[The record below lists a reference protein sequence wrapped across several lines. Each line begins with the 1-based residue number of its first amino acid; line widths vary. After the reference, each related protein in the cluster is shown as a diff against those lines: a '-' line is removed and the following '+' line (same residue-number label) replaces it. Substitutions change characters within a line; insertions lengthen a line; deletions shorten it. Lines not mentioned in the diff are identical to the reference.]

1 MFSEM
6 KALTLQPTL
15 VGEPCQLT
23 AGRSLTS
30 NYVPPCLENK
40 FLKQTPSLVPPLL
53 SSSSLQPSTLTSTSS
68 RLLSTSFMPS
78 SLLSTENKLL
88 KKDASSTLT
97 PSTSFPTT
105 SQPPCLTSRFCHPPS
120 FLGGE
125 QQKPAVLDGGENEI
139 SAAEPSNFDQTTW
152 SSTSDDETSEEMEG
166 SWSSLVAPFHVTDEM
181 EEPDQVLVCRSE
193 EFAVLDR
200 GNQEIVNNLK
210 DKKYLFLNMVCC
222 SLVSKNVPPGATK
235 WDAEDSVWTKITNL
249 VKDISE
255 SDPQFVL
262 KVAVYTRQELNIRIT
277 ANFLLALAA
286 NLPTTKCHVRRYICA
301 AIQLPSDWLEVV
313 RIYTK
318 CFSPSLPMSLKK
330 GLTDKF
336 KEFNEYQLAKYNT
349 RKHRCKHPGKA
360 AKAKPKP
367 SPEQMK
373 KWAEL
378 LRSEPSF
385 LEKYLQS
392 EKRQVVDKKQDQFSL
407 KKMIQRLHIK
417 EPAEHVMAILGRKYP
432 SDVKA
437 FTHSGLKGQ
446 WDHERAGQRMK
457 LKEPE
462 TWERLLS
469 REGNKAATWERLIDN
484 KSLPFMAMLRNL
496 RNMIMQGIS
505 ERHHQKIISRLTNKK
520 AVIQSRQ
527 FPFRF
532 LSAYKVIMEL
542 RRIAC
547 EAKQAVPCMSD
558 ILTSILKKIPKSRR
572 YRNMEWEK
580 TKKSRKRMTLGV
592 PYVYQMYRVRKA
604 QLIKANQRHYT
615 VELLDRYRAALEV
628 SVQISCRYNIPP
640 LPGRT
645 VILLPSSWVDDEAW
659 LKKLDFCLPPE
670 EEEEDSENEE
680 KGEEEEDSENEE
692 KGEEEEDSENEEKEE
707 EEEDSENEEKGEE
720 EEDSKNEENG
730 EEEEDSK
737 NEEETKEDGEE
748 EEPQNRQSLR
758 RKKKE
763 EERDKLTPSAQEVA
777 SLLALM
783 LASCCEDAS
792 IFITEWGRQHKVSL
806 KSDVLLE
813 NVRSVVK
820 RMTELQN
827 LDSDQ
832 SVGEDVFPAKSKVD
846 NVIMLTST
854 SVSWDLQWL
863 VRKYREDVNKNV
875 LAVTLYLA
883 EWFFGQDSEDDPGMV
898 QLVGFSEQML
908 RFVAERGSSRLL
920 DHVEH
925 MDKLHNIPPQHGA
938 TETAMVANV
947 SIPVSPR
954 VRWRTVR
961 VFISSTFRDMHAERD
976 LLVRFIFPELRRR
989 AATHRLH
996 LQEVE
1001 LRWGVTEE
1009 ESART
1014 VEMCLSQVCR
1024 SQMMVVILGERY
1036 GLVPPRPTLPGRPEY
1051 SWLATAPDGLSVT
1064 ELEIRQF
1071 QALHSDSLAE
1081 RMFCYFRDTE
1091 LSKSVPA
1098 SWKADFSSE
1107 SKEAQFNLNALKN
1120 MLRKSDAKVTE
1131 NYPCQW
1137 GGVVEGKPYL
1147 EGLEDFGKAVLRDLW
1162 AAIVKEFVKEDDE
1175 AMSDVLE
1182 QEVHQEALQTQCSGR
1197 GRQLLAAVD
1206 MVQQIQLGGGMMLVE
1221 GAQGEGKSVFM
1232 AALGTVCSTGVVP
1245 TKNFDYDA
1253 IFYSATA
1260 SQSAASAGHMLRY
1273 LVRSLRKLQENQDEP
1288 PMPLVYRDLL
1298 SEFHSTIRNRKDKK
1312 PLVLLVDGVDLV
1324 VDGHGQMSSEWIPQD
1339 LPPNF
1344 CLVMS
1349 VTSNSALLH
1358 TIAKRKGAIL
1368 FSLGPLPARERMKI
1382 VEKQLDDFGKKLSDS
1397 AFNNQLQTLVGK
1409 KGAVSPLYLRLA
1421 CEHLKNFSTF
1431 DTLTRHL
1438 QELPAS
1444 LGQLVQFSLERLCSQ
1459 HRAVVGLRWT
1469 LAALTVS
1476 PSGLR
1481 ETELYSIVNVCN
1493 DLVSGGG
1500 AVTWPQVLNLFRKR
1514 ESRIPMATFTQ
1525 IAGSLQ
1531 SLVNPSHCCNVDD
1544 LLNLTHPEVKQAF
1557 EDFLLPTAA
1566 DRTRAHLILA
1576 GHLWSLADSQGTETF
1591 LHCEAASVQQLP
1603 ASLIDC
1609 GQVEV
1614 LGLLLSSFF
1623 FLYASVRHNL
1633 LHQLLQTYSRYD
1645 DLAKTSALMSQQQE
1659 GLEECRRFLQRH
1671 AALLGS
1677 WPALFIQQALNE
1689 PAESLAH
1696 VWAQMMMSSYHMQ
1709 AVEWTNN
1716 ERQKGELSTLVSTF
1730 TDDPTCLVV
1739 SSDGQLMVVGSA
1751 QGTLHLVDTHTRQEV
1766 KSLVSSCDGVS
1777 SCVFLSDGRLAVTSF
1792 DGRIEMWDVK
1802 SACKTALIE
1811 GHSNTI
1817 TASSCTADRKHLA
1830 TVSLDFTLKVWS
1842 STKGHEE
1849 ASWPSTSPLNCVT
1862 FDPEDRLLA
1871 LGCWSGQVIVWNWLQ
1886 DRTEAILTGH
1896 LKSVRCVSFSPSS
1909 SSMLCSGSISG
1920 EVRLWSVPTSTCVG
1934 CFQAHRGSTEAL
1946 TFLDDGARLLTA
1958 GSDCMLQLWSGGL
1971 GRSVATMKDEEEQQ
1985 PPLKKRRSATSEP
1998 AALCVAA
2005 RGEYVAVGYR
2015 GKGFRLFSQNSGE
2028 LLWAPE
2034 YLRLTIYSLLWITAP
2049 VEETTVELLVTAGAD
2064 HRLRVWKHD
2073 GEAGMS
2079 EAGMFSSQVKPI
2091 RAMAHSQSYLATG
2104 SDDCT
2109 VLLWRLSEV
2118 VTEECSDPHDQLNG
2132 HSGAVTCLTFS
2143 PDGAQLLT
2151 GGRDQAL
2158 VIWDVSTT
2166 PAELTRTL
2174 HHAHRD
2180 WITGCVWTPDCV
2192 MSSSNDGRILLWNLT
2207 EGHQL
2212 KELTWSSPLSTICS
2226 QGPYVLAGC
2235 SDGSLHMWNWETDM
2249 EICHIPA
2256 HKQRINHCSLL
2267 AVDDHPED
2275 MKVATASEDGAVHLW
2290 SPMQVEHF
2298 SSLLGHSGAVRSV
2311 LLKDSAPEFLSISED
2326 CSLRCW
2332 TWEAETPPSLQGPVT
2347 ALCFAPSHG
2356 LVLVGFESGLVE
2368 LWQNS
2373 RPVGKKQAADVAV
2386 TAMCV
2391 LRDGNFAV
2399 GYRKPGVD
2407 IWRLEWKQ
2415 GQTAATLLKVDTHK
2429 AENGVSHLIHCH
2441 TLIGISSLGLIF
2453 NVFHGN
2459 DDWGNRACGWEKSVR
2474 VLDVVRNDA
2483 KSIWLMGED
2492 KKNIHVG
2499 FLFAMGPPKNLR
2511 LSFETVNLL
2520 GDDCYDM
2527 QKLSETTTAA
2537 TLDEDFVV
2545 RGDMTGNIRTSH
2557 TPDFTS
2563 WSDKKPAHSDRVSVL
2578 RLTKTTVVS
2587 GSLDRTVKIWER
2599 STMKQLGMFV
2609 CEGPVLVLELNPEN
2623 PSEMVCGDG
2632 LGNVYFLSWRG

>member
-1 MFSEM
+1 M

-15 VGEPCQLT
+15 VGEPHQLT

-30 NYVPPCLENK
+30 NYAPPCLENK
-40 FLKQTPSLVPPLL
+40 FLMQAPSLAPPLL
-53 SSSSLQPSTLTSTSS
+53 FSSSLQPSTLSSTSS
-68 RLLSTSFMPS
+68 MLLSSSFTPS

-88 KKDASSTLT
+88 KKDPSSVLT
-97 PSTSFPTT
+97 PSTSFSTT
-105 SQPPCLTSRFCHPPS
+105 SLSPCLTSRFCHPPS

-125 QQKPAVLDGGENEI
+125 QQKPTVADGGENET
-139 SAAEPSNFDQTTW
+139 SAAEPSSFEPTTW
-152 SSTSDDETSEEMEG
+152 SSASDDETSEEMED
-166 SWSSLVAPFHVTDEM
+166 SSFSLAVPLHGTDEM
-181 EEPDQVLVCRSE
+181 EEPDQGLDCRSE
-193 EFAVLDR
+193 QFAVLDR
-200 GNQEIVNNLK
+200 GKQESVKNLT
-210 DKKYLFLNMVCC
+210 DKKYRLLNMVCC
-222 SLVSKNVPPGATK
+222 SLVNKSVPPGATN

-249 VKDISE
+249 VKDVSE

-286 NLPTTKCHVRRYICA
+286 NLPATKSHLRRYICA
-301 AIQLPSDWLEVV
+301 AVQLPSDWLEVV
-313 RIYTK
+313 RIYSK

-336 KEFNEYQLAKYNT
+336 KEFKEYQLAKYNT

-360 AKAKPKP
+360 AKAKTKP
-367 SPEQMK
+367 GAEQMK

-378 LRSEPSF
+378 LNSEPAI

-392 EKRQVVDKKQDQFSL
+392 EKREVVDKKQEQFSL
-407 KKMIQRLHIK
+407 KKMIHRLHIK
-417 EPAEHVMAILGRKYP
+417 EPADHVMAILGRKYP
-432 SDVKA
+432 ADVKA
-437 FTHSGLKGQ
+437 FTRSGLKGQ

-496 RNMIMQGIS
+496 RNMIIQGIS
-505 ERHHQKIISRLTNKK
+505 ERHHQKIIGRLTNKK

-532 LSAYKVIMEL
+532 LTAYKVMMEL
-542 RRIAC
+542 RRMAS
-547 EAKQAVPCMSD
+547 EAKHAVPSSTD
-558 ILTSILKKIPKSRR
+558 ILTSVLKKIPKSRR
-572 YRNMEWEK
+572 FRNMEWEK
-580 TKKSRKRMTLGV
+580 AKKSRKRLTLSV
-592 PYVYQMYRVRKA
+592 PFIYQMYRIRKA
-604 QLIKANQRHYT
+604 QLIKANQRNYT

-645 VILLPSSWVDDEAW
+645 VILLPSSCREDEAW
-659 LKKLDFCLPPE
+659 LKKLDFCIPPENEEEDSKKEEEEKEEVEGEEEVE
-670 EEEEDSENEE
+670 EEEEEEE
-680 KGEEEEDSENEE
+680 KEETEEDEEDEEEKEKEE
-692 KGEEEEDSENEEKEE
+692 KEKEE
-707 EEEDSENEEKGEE
+707 EEE
-720 EEDSKNEENG
+720 KNRRRSN
-730 EEEEDSK
+730 
-737 NEEETKEDGEE
+737 
-748 EEPQNRQSLR
+748 

-763 EERDKLTPSAQEVA
+763 EEKDKLRPSAAEVA

-792 IFITEWGRQHKVSL
+792 IFIAHCCYNFKVSL

-813 NVRSVVK
+813 NVRSIVK
-820 RMTELQN
+820 RMTEIQN
-827 LDSDQ
+827 MDYSQYVSD
-832 SVGEDVFPAKSKVD
+832 EVFPAKNKVD
-846 NVIMLTST
+846 NIVVLNDCWMS
-854 SVSWDLQWL
+854 SDLQWM
-863 VRKYREDVNKNV
+863 VHKYKKNV
-875 LAVTLYLA
+875 NRNALSVAIYLA
-883 EWFFGQDSEDDPGMV
+883 DKSYDNAPGDDPGSV

-925 MDKLHNIPPQHGA
+925 MDKLHNIPPQQGA

-989 AATHRLH
+989 AATHHLH

-1036 GLVPPRPTLPGRPEY
+1036 GLVPLRPALQGRPEY

-1064 ELEIRQF
+1064 ELEICQF
-1071 QALHSDSLAE
+1071 QALHSDSLGQ
-1081 RMFCYFRDTE
+1081 RMFCYFRDPE

-1107 SKEAQFNLNALKN
+1107 SKEAQFKMNSLKAK
-1120 MLRKSDAKVTE
+1120 LRRSGAKVTE
-1131 NYPCQW
+1131 NYSCQW
-1137 GGVVEGKPYL
+1137 RGVVEGKPYL

-1162 AAIVKEFVKEDDE
+1162 ATIVKEFVKEDDE
-1175 AMSDVLE
+1175 TTSDVLE
-1182 QEVHQEALQTQCSGR
+1182 QEVHQEALQAQCSGR
-1197 GRQLLAAVD
+1197 GRQLLAAVE
-1206 MVQQIQLGGGMMLVE
+1206 MVQQIQLRGGMMLVD
-1221 GAQGEGKSVFM
+1221 GVQGEGKSVFM
-1232 AALGTVCSTGVVP
+1232 AALGTVCNTGVVP
-1245 TKNFDYDA
+1245 TKTFDYDA
-1253 IFYSATA
+1253 IFYSTTA

-1273 LVRSLRKLQENQDEP
+1273 LVRCLRKLEESQDEP
-1288 PMPLVYRDLL
+1288 PLPLVYRDLL
-1298 SEFHSTIRNRKDKK
+1298 LEFHTTIRNRKDKK

-1339 LPPNF
+1339 LSPNV

-1358 TIAKRKGAIL
+1358 TIGKRKGAIL

-1409 KGAVSPLYLRLA
+1409 KGAMSPLYLRLA
-1421 CEHLKNFSTF
+1421 CEHLKNFATF
-1431 DTLTRHL
+1431 DTLTRNL

-1459 HRAVVGLRWT
+1459 HRALVGLRWT

-1481 ETELYSIVNVCN
+1481 ETELYSILSVCN
-1493 DLVSGGG
+1493 ALVSGGG
-1500 AVTWPQVLNLFRKR
+1500 AVTWEEVLNLFRKCK
-1514 ESRIPMATFTQ
+1514 SRVPMATFAQ
-1525 IAGSLQ
+1525 IAGTLQ
-1531 SLVNPSHCCNVDD
+1531 GLVNPSHCCNVDD
-1544 LLNLTHPEVKQAF
+1544 LLNLSNPEVKQAF
-1557 EDFLLPTAA
+1557 EDVLLPTAA

-1576 GHLWSLADSQGTETF
+1576 GHLWAMADSQGTETF

-1614 LGLLLSSFF
+1614 LGSLLSSFF
-1623 FLYASVRHNL
+1623 FQYASVRHNL
-1633 LHQLLQTYSRYD
+1633 LHLLLQTYSRYD
-1645 DLAKTSALMSQQQE
+1645 DLPKTSALMRQQR
-1659 GLEECRRFLQRH
+1659 GRLEECWRFLQRH
-1671 AALLGS
+1671 AALLAS
-1677 WPALFIQQALNE
+1677 WPALYIQQALNE
-1689 PAESLAH
+1689 PADSLAH
-1696 VWAQMMMSSYHMQ
+1696 VWAQTMMSSYHMP

-1716 ERQKGELSTLVSTF
+1716 ESQKKELSTLVSTF
-1730 TDDPTCLVV
+1730 TDEPTCLVV

-1751 QGTLHLVDTHTRQEV
+1751 QGTLHLVDTHTGQEV

-1777 SCVFLSDGRLAVTSF
+1777 SCEFLSDGRLAVTSF

-1811 GHSNTI
+1811 GHTNSI
-1817 TASSCTADRKHLA
+1817 TASSSTADRKHLA

-1842 STKGHEE
+1842 STKGYEE
-1849 ASWPSTSPLNCVT
+1849 ASWLSTSPLNCVT

-1871 LGCWSGQVIVWNWLQ
+1871 VGCWSGQVIVWNWLQ
-1886 DRTEAILTGH
+1886 DRTEATLCGH
-1896 LKSVRCVSFSPSS
+1896 QKSVRCVSFSPSS
-1909 SSMLCSGSISG
+1909 SSMLCSGSMSG

-1934 CFQAHRGSTEAL
+1934 CFQAHWGSTEAL

-1958 GSDCMLQLWSGGL
+1958 GSDCTLQLWSGGL
-1971 GRSVATMKDEEEQQ
+1971 GRSVATMKAEEQVQQ
-1985 PPLKKRRSATSEP
+1985 PPRKKRRSVSSEP

-2005 RGEYVAVGYR
+2005 SGDYVAVGYH

-2028 LLWAPE
+2028 LVWAPE
-2034 YLRLTIYSLLWITAP
+2034 NLKPTVFSLLWITVD
-2049 VEETTVELLVTAGAD
+2049 VEETKVELLVTAGAD
-2064 HRLRVWKHD
+2064 HRLRVWKRD

-2079 EAGMFSSQVKPI
+2079 EAGLFTSQVKPI
-2091 RAMAHSQSYLATG
+2091 RAMAHSQTYLATG
-2104 SDDCT
+2104 SDDCS
-2109 VLLWRLSEV
+2109 VLLWRLSEI
-2118 VTEECSDPHDQLNG
+2118 VTEECSDPHDLLNG
-2132 HSGAVTCLTFS
+2132 HSGPVTCLAFS

-2151 GGRDQAL
+2151 GGRDQTL

-2166 PAELTRTL
+2166 PAVLTRAL

-2192 MSSSNDGRILLWNLT
+2192 MSSSNDGRILLWNLA

-2212 KELTWSSPLSTICS
+2212 KELTWSSPLSSICS

-2235 SDGSLHMWNWETDM
+2235 SDGSLHMWNWEKDM
-2249 EICHIPA
+2249 KICHIPA
-2256 HKQRINHCSLL
+2256 HKQRINQCSLL

-2275 MKVATASEDGAVHLW
+2275 MKVVTASDDGAVHLW

-2298 SSLLGHSGAVRSV
+2298 SSLLGHSGGVRSV
-2311 LLKDSAPEFLSISED
+2311 LLKDGAPEFLSISED

-2332 TWEAETPPSLQGPVT
+2332 MWKTENRPSLQGPVT
-2347 ALCFAPSHG
+2347 ALCFSPSQG
-2356 LVLVGFESGLVE
+2356 VVLAGFESGLVE
-2368 LWQNS
+2368 LWRNS
-2373 RPVGKKQAADVAV
+2373 RRVGQKQAADVAV

-2399 GYRKPGVD
+2399 GYRKPAVD
-2407 IWRLEWKQ
+2407 IWRLQWKE
-2415 GQTAATLLKVDTHK
+2415 GQAAATLVKVATHK
-2429 AENGVSHLIHCH
+2429 VENGVTHLIHCH
-2441 TLIGISSLGLIF
+2441 TLIGVSTLGLIV
-2453 NVFHGN
+2453 NVFHGGEE
-2459 DDWGNRACGWEKSVR
+2459 WGNRSHNWER
-2474 VLDVVRNDA
+2474 GTQVLDVVRNDA
-2483 KSIWLMGED
+2483 KSIWLMGEE

-2499 FLFAMGPPKNLR
+2499 FLFAMGCPENLR
-2511 LSFETVNLL
+2511 MSFETVNLL
-2520 GDDCYDM
+2520 AEDSYDP

-2545 RGDMTGNIRTSH
+2545 CGDMMGNMWSSH

-2563 WSDKKPAHSDRVSVL
+2563 WSDRKPVHSDRVTVL
-2578 RLTKTTVVS
+2578 RLTKTTIVS

-2599 STMKQLGMFV
+2599 STMRQLGMFV